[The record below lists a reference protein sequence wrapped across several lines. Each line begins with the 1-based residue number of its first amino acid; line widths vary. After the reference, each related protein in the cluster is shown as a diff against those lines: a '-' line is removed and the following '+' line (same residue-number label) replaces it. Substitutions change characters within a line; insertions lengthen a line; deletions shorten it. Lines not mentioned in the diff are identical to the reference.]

1 MTSAAKRIGSVKGPL
16 AIAIG
21 MLLLMVFLLVMSNR
35 TGQRTFELAKQQLDS
50 VEAVNV
56 RMDGAL
62 FMSLFEL
69 QIDFDLLARLQA
81 EMRTAG
87 EELASVLP
95 ESGQTVLPLIERK
108 LEAVEAFKS
117 NQAIFRNSRAI
128 AGQLIAELWQR
139 PEVRVGESD
148 RILFDVER
156 AMLDFVGRRD
166 AESSQRLVAALE
178 RAASA
183 RVPLTELEEWHALV
197 EHAETLID
205 YTNRLGAVLASEVFY
220 QFPVVL
226 YEEGRR
232 LAQGLASSVAK
243 AGLYRSLLFVVGVLL
258 LAFSAAMVIRVRR
271 YLHMMERYNDVL
283 EDRVRERTEQLA
295 SVNEALRSEI
305 AEREHVE
312 AQLRIAQKLEAI
324 GQLASGIA
332 HEINTPTQYVSDNV
346 SFLSSVWR
354 DLEPVLDDYER
365 IAREEGEKGKRS
377 RELLERANVSFVRE
391 EVPRAL
397 EQAAAGLRQIGAI
410 VAAMRNFSHPGG
422 IGLQEGNLNAAIE
435 STVIV
440 ARNQWKHVAEL
451 TVDLDPNLPLV
462 PCNLSAVNQALL
474 NLVVNAVH
482 AIESSKREGELGR
495 IRISSRSFDDH
506 VEIAVEDDGPGV
518 PAEIQDRIFDPFFTT
533 KEIGKGTGQGLAISH
548 RIVHKMHGGTL
559 TYEPV
564 RGRPGARFVI
574 RLPLARRESSIE
586 PQASY
591 LEAAAG

>member
-1 MTSAAKRIGSVKGPL
+1 MTSAAKRMGSVKGPL

-232 LAQGLASSVAK
+232 LAQGLAVSVAK

-283 EDRVRERTEQLA
+283 EDRVR
-295 SVNEALRSEI
+295 
-305 AEREHVE
+305 
-312 AQLRIAQKLEAI
+312 
-324 GQLASGIA
+324 
-332 HEINTPTQYVSDNV
+332 
-346 SFLSSVWR
+346 
-354 DLEPVLDDYER
+354 
-365 IAREEGEKGKRS
+365 
-377 RELLERANVSFVRE
+377 
-391 EVPRAL
+391 
-397 EQAAAGLRQIGAI
+397 
-410 VAAMRNFSHPGG
+410 
-422 IGLQEGNLNAAIE
+422 
-435 STVIV
+435 
-440 ARNQWKHVAEL
+440 
-451 TVDLDPNLPLV
+451 
-462 PCNLSAVNQALL
+462 
-474 NLVVNAVH
+474 
-482 AIESSKREGELGR
+482 
-495 IRISSRSFDDH
+495 
-506 VEIAVEDDGPGV
+506 
-518 PAEIQDRIFDPFFTT
+518 
-533 KEIGKGTGQGLAISH
+533 
-548 RIVHKMHGGTL
+548 
-559 TYEPV
+559 
-564 RGRPGARFVI
+564 
-574 RLPLARRESSIE
+574 
-586 PQASY
+586 
-591 LEAAAG
+591 